1 MPRAR
6 HPLSA
11 ASVSS
16 ERENAALLNAA
27 LSSWADHGHE
37 LHRNQSQRS
46 GISVQLYLTQGSAVM
61 AAEVATARPVKAS
74 RRVPPTRCAGAAF
87 LSGLHRRD
95 GDLCRRHFDGY
106 RQLRRGFPRE
116 ANSVVEVGGVRTFYR
131 MPDLLS
137 MELEGGTVIAA
148 LPRDLARKVLEQAR

>member
-1 MPRAR
+1 
-6 HPLSA
+6 
-11 ASVSS
+11 
-16 ERENAALLNAA
+16 
-27 LSSWADHGHE
+27 
-37 LHRNQSQRS
+37 
-46 GISVQLYLTQGSAVM
+46 M